1 MSGSTLPT
9 TTCPA
14 PMTRA
19 ALIALRDA
27 GGLSKDCD
35 YVITDHVQGRLVAGT
50 TIHLQAVDA
59 STLSENVSVKTTY
72 DNIAWSGIYD
82 IDAGLV
88 SYLHDNRNN
97 TVLGVTPVRDFDWG
111 NPAISYCSILG
122 GLVTYTYGNTA
133 SIQYLY
139 VDGGVLDL
147 TGYAGVIRKL
157 RITGEAVASLA
168 GSRLKFSHCDFS
180 GNSTVNF
187 SNTTST
193 NTVVG
198 LAVSGRSTVNF
209 SLSTLSISI
218 DGMSVRYSTLLASNV
233 STGSFTASGLM
244 LDNGFITLS
253 SGVGNVVAIRTSIR
267 DNASLTASIGSVTLV
282 GSEITA
288 NASVNATTNSTSLS
302 IQGSSIGTRTTINSN
317 GTGSVSI
324 NRSVIDANSLIQTTT
339 GSTSSLTL
347 NNSTI
352 RGSTTINITAASL
365 GANLTLDA
373 CLMDTAASIT
383 MSNNRSCNISSTTI
397 LGSGISLTGSNAI
410 TDIIQLCYFALGAA
424 ISLACSGAANTLQR
438 CTVIGSASNI
448 QILGTSGA
456 ALYNRVN
463 ALSGGSVV
471 QNNLGNA
478 LTLTQ
483 CFVSAGSTI
492 NLQNCAAGQNMQ
504 YIYVERQG
512 SLTVNKTTN
521 NVIQAVR
528 VDNAS
533 FTINATTGNIIN
545 ATVNGGSLVINDGVI
560 SGMTKMMAGTLTIN
574 TGTQSNIWYQSP
586 VNKTITASNTNR
598 AEYLGLVSAVPL
610 V

>member
-1 MSGSTLPT
+1 
-9 TTCPA
+9 
-14 PMTRA
+14 MTGC
-19 ALIALRDA
+19 LLD
-27 GGLSKDCD
+27 
-35 YVITDHVQGRLVAGT
+35 T
-50 TIHLQAVDA
+50 A
-59 STLSENVSVKTTY
+59 ST
-72 DNIAWSGIYD
+72 
-82 IDAGLV
+82 
-88 SYLHDNRNN
+88 
-97 TVLGVTPVRDFDWG
+97 VT
-111 NPAISYCSILG
+111 L
-122 GLVTYTYGNTA
+122 
-133 SIQYLY
+133 
-139 VDGGVLDL
+139 
-147 TGYAGVIRKL
+147 
-157 RITGEAVASLA
+157 
-168 GSRLKFSHCDFS
+168 
-180 GNSTVNF
+180 
-187 SNTTST
+187 SNT
-193 NTVVG
+193 
-198 LAVSGRSTVNF
+198 RS
-209 SLSTLSISI
+209 
-218 DGMSVRYSTLLASNV
+218 Y
-233 STGSFTASGLM
+233 
-244 LDNGFITLS
+244 
-253 SGVGNVVAIRTSIR
+253 
-267 DNASLTASIGSVTLV
+267 
-282 GSEITA
+282 
-288 NASVNATTNSTSLS
+288 
-302 IQGSSIGTRTTINSN
+302 
-317 GTGSVSI
+317 
-324 NRSVIDANSLIQTTT
+324 
-339 GSTSSLTL
+339 
-347 NNSTI
+347 
-352 RGSTTINITAASL
+352 
-365 GANLTLDA
+365 
-373 CLMDTAASIT
+373 
-383 MSNNRSCNISSTTI
+383 NISSTTI

-438 CTVIGSASNI
+438 CTVIGSASSI

-471 QNNLGNA
+471 QSNLSNA

-483 CFVSAGSTI
+483 CFVSAGSSI

>member
-19 ALIALRDA
+19 SLIALRNA

-72 DNIAWSGIYD
+72 DNEAWIGSYNIDSGVVFY
-82 IDAGLV
+82 LV
-88 SYLHDNRNN
+88 DNLNN
-97 TVLGVTPVRDFDWG
+97 VVRGTADVANFDWG
-111 NPAISYCSILG
+111 NPAYNRCQITGSTLT
-122 GLVTYTYGNTA
+122 VTYGNTA
-133 SIQYLY
+133 TVHYLTVY
-139 VDGGVLDL
+139 VGAVNL
-147 TGYAGVIRKL
+147 TNYSGVINKAL
-157 RITGEAVASLA
+157 VSQANMSLA
-168 GSRLKFSHCDFS
+168 NSSIRLVDTEVLNGSVFNLS
-180 GNSTVNF
+180 GVTDTGILLRWHLNSSLINF
-187 SNTTST
+187 SNS
-193 NTVVG
+193 NTVISTLVSVRAQNSTWNCTNVTTGSFVG
-198 LAVSGRSTVNF
+198 SGFDISNSTLTFLDGIGIFAVQLNSNLQSGAVINF
-209 SLSTLSISI
+209 SAGNLTITRSVISSGAFLRI
-218 DGMSVRYSTLLASNV
+218 AGAGSVVLANAIV
-233 STGSFTASGLM
+233 STGSQIQTIVG
-244 LDNGFITLS
+244 GS
-253 SGVGNVVAIRTSIR
+253 SN
-267 DNASLTASIGSVTLV
+267 
-282 GSEITA
+282 
-288 NASVNATTNSTSLS
+288 LS
-302 IQGSSIGTRTTINSN
+302 ITNTRVSGGTL
-317 GTGSVSI
+317 
-324 NRSVIDANSLIQTTT
+324 ID
-339 GSTSSLTL
+339 
-347 NNSTI
+347 
-352 RGSTTINITAASL
+352 ITAAAIG
-365 GANLTLDA
+365 GALTMTG
-373 CLMDTAASIT
+373 CLLDTAST
-383 MSNNRSCNISSTTI
+383 VTLSNTRSYNISSTTI

-438 CTVIGSASNI
+438 CTVIGSASSI

-471 QNNLGNA
+471 QSNLSNA

-483 CFVSAGSTI
+483 CFVSAGSSI

>member
-19 ALIALRDA
+19 SLIALRNA

-72 DNIAWSGIYD
+72 DNIAWLGIYD
-82 IDAGLV
+82 IDMGGV
-88 SYLHDNRNN
+88 TYLQDNLNN
-97 TVLGVTPVRDFDWG
+97 TARGVTPVTNFDWG
-111 NPAISYCSILG
+111 NPAFQHCSILG
-122 GLVTYTYGNTA
+122 GVVTYTYGNTA
-133 SIQYLY
+133 SIQYLH
-139 VDGGVLDL
+139 VEGATLDL
-147 TGYAGVIRKL
+147 TGYAGNIRKL
-157 RITGEAVASLA
+157 RITDESTVNLTGARIRFLNCV
-168 GSRLKFSHCDFS
+168 FS
-180 GNSTVNF
+180 GNSTVNLSGVTDTGTLQKWHLNGSLINF
-187 SNTTST
+187 SNS
-193 NTVVG
+193 NT
-198 LAVSGRSTVNF
+198 
-209 SLSTLSISI
+209 II
-218 DGMSVRYSTLLASNV
+218 STLLSVRAQNSSWNCTNVTTGSFVGSGFDISNSTLTFLDGIGIFAVQLNSNLQSGAVINFSAGNLTITRSVISSGAILRIAGAGSVVLSDAIV
-233 STGSFTASGLM
+233 STGAQIQTIVG
-244 LDNGFITLS
+244 GS
-253 SGVGNVVAIRTSIR
+253 SN
-267 DNASLTASIGSVTLV
+267 
-282 GSEITA
+282 
-288 NASVNATTNSTSLS
+288 LS
-302 IQGSSIGTRTTINSN
+302 ITNTRVSGGTL
-317 GTGSVSI
+317 
-324 NRSVIDANSLIQTTT
+324 ID
-339 GSTSSLTL
+339 
-347 NNSTI
+347 
-352 RGSTTINITAASL
+352 ITAAAIGGALTMTGCLLDTASTVTL
-365 GANLTLDA
+365 SNTRSYNLTGTTALDANL
-373 CLMDTAASIT
+373 
-383 MSNNRSCNISSTTI
+383 N
-397 LGSGISLTGSNAI
+397 LTGTNNI
-410 TDIIQLCYFALGAA
+410 VDIIRQCYFAQNATLTLG
-424 ISLACSGAANTLQR
+424 CDGAANTIQR
-438 CTVIGSASNI
+438 CTAVGNGTSI
-448 QILGTSGA
+448 QILGTSGGA
-456 ALYNRVN
+456 VYNNVN
-463 ALSGGSVV
+463 VLSDSSVV

-478 LTLTQ
+478 LTLTE
-483 CFVSAGSTI
+483 CFVSAGSSI